1 MITIAYL
8 KFSERKK
15 IKRYVGKI
23 FEFYI
28 KDKKAASLV
37 RFKDIQF
44 VLLKELQEAP
54 KIQSVVSLI
63 SNELYSSKSEI
74 ARNLK
79 EHVYSLCKSNQDIK
93 LLGVKYI

>member
-1 MITIAYL
+1 MAYL

-15 IKRYVGKI
+15 IKRYVAKI

-44 VLLKELQEAP
+44 VLLKEL
-54 KIQSVVSLI
+54 QSVVSLI